1 MLLMNLNWIP
11 TLSLLFLERKWS
23 FSHLFNHTFLLQQWY
38 FLFQKRQIYPTQL
51 KNIPRPN
58 STRIFLT
65 FNLCYGLRKFS
76 RLWTRFMNYHEAY
89 NAIWFYVDASYFY
102 DVITCLSLVLFD
114 NGTKSWPMLQ
124 RIVLKAF

>member
-23 FSHLFNHTFLLQQWY
+23 FSHLFNHTLLLQQRY
-38 FLFQKRQIYPTQL
+38 FLSQKRQIYPTQL
-51 KNIPRPN
+51 KNIPRQN
-58 STRIFLT
+58 STEYLKEMFVSLK
-65 FNLCYGLRKFS
+65 LS
-76 RLWTRFMNYHEAY
+76 TRFKNYHKAH
-89 NAIWFYVDASYFY
+89 NAIWFHVDASDFY

-124 RIVLKAF
+124 RIVFQKLSKLPLQ